1 MKKEI
6 LLRLSKF
13 KKLISELEDSINDES
28 ENVSGPAMNIAGG
41 VILMCEILSQELAQ
55 LKSGQSLAEK
65 IKSKFTGLH

>member
-1 MKKEI
+1 MKKDI

-13 KKLISELEDSINDES
+13 KKLINELEDSINDES
-28 ENVSGPAMNIAGG
+28 ENVSAPAMNIAGG

-65 IKSKFTGLH
+65 IKCKFTGLH